1 MAQETSS
8 AVEVVNAFW
17 QEHWSDHFTGSYKPP
32 KVFDASGFYDVESSR
47 LPDCGGDVVGDEPWE
62 KYNAIYCPG
71 DDFVAWSIDYM
82 DMGYILAGD
91 SWPYLIVAHEWG
103 HAVQNRLNVG
113 LRAVAGELQA
123 DCFAGATLQGAI
135 KDGTLKWEEGDTDEI
150 ISSLQKMGD
159 ITPWTN
165 PEDHGDI
172 SERIS
177 HFDKGVQGGV
187 DSCLAR

>member
-1 MAQETSS
+1 
-8 AVEVVNAFW
+8 
-17 QEHWSDHFTGSYKPP
+17 
-32 KVFDASGFYDVESSR
+32 
-47 LPDCGGDVVGDEPWE
+47 
-62 KYNAIYCPG
+62 
-71 DDFVAWSIDYM
+71 M

-113 LRAVAGELQA
+113 LRAVAEELQA

-165 PEDHGDI
+165 PKDHGDI

-187 DSCLAR
+187 DSCLA